1 MSWSIK
7 ITILYLSFVVLIV
20 SMVIISS
27 NNGEELVAK
36 DYYAQELAY
45 QARIDAINNE
55 AALQKGLSYEV
66 QQESILFEAP
76 ESLLNEKITGEIYF
90 FCPAKSNNDKKI
102 QIEFING
109 QQLIHK
115 SFLQPGAY
123 KVKVEYQAAGKSY
136 FHEGVV
142 TIQ

>member
-45 QARIDAINNE
+45 QSRIDAINNE
-55 AALQKGLSYEV
+55 ASLENGLTFSV
-66 QQESILFEAP
+66 NNESIIFEAP
-76 ESLLNEKITGEIYF
+76 QSLLHEKITGEIYF
-90 FCPAKSNNDKKI
+90 FSPAKSSNDKKI
-102 QIEFING
+102 KIEFING
-109 QQLIHK
+109 QQVVNKSLI
-115 SFLQPGAY
+115 QPGAY
-123 KVKVEYQAAGKSY
+123 KVKVEYNAAGKPY

-142 TIQ
+142 NIQ